1 MSAQRES
8 GRGDWL
14 WERGTAILLVGL
26 VLWLEIHLAALPG
39 LSLASLSLWLENSLN
54 LGAAI
59 AFIVIGALHAGL
71 GLRSIVIDYV
81 STRASRFLMLLLIRL
96 LLVVSAIV
104 GLGSLCVLRIGIT
117 S

>member
-1 MSAQRES
+1 LRAHKES
-8 GRGDWL
+8 GRGDWI
-14 WERGTAILLVGL
+14 WERGSAILLVGL
-26 VLWLEIHLAALPG
+26 VLWLEIHLAALP
-39 LSLASLSLWLENSLN
+39 SLSRTSLTLWFEYPLN

-104 GLGSLCVLRIGIT
+104 GLGSLWVLRTGM
-117 S
+117 SS

>member
-1 MSAQRES
+1 LSAQRES
-8 GRGDWL
+8 GRCDWL
-14 WERGTAILLVGL
+14 WERLSAILLVGL
-26 VLWLEIHLAALPG
+26 VLWLEVHLAALPG
-39 LSLASLSLWLENSLN
+39 VTRTSLALWFENPLN

-104 GLGSLCVLRIGIT
+104 GLGSLWVLRTGMT